1 MTPPPDLSIE
11 SMRPRLEPQG
21 HTAIG
26 EGERVLRP
34 APTEFP
40 VRHGRARIFASAAQ
54 LDPSDWQSAL
64 SADAK
69 DWRYQEIC
77 EASLKSGFDYRYLV
91 LTDRAGQTVLIQPFF
106 LNDQDITEGLG
117 AGLRA
122 PLLWLRRWFPRFLK
136 MRMLMVG
143 STGGEGSLGLTIP
156 ASDARASDAIDDLLE
171 AVHLYGRENGVAVIT
186 FKDFKNAW
194 RETLTAPAAARGFV
208 RMPSF
213 PATVIPLR
221 EYKSFD
227 DYLSRRLSKAM
238 RKNLRRKF
246 RADEKPAA
254 PPRLRMEVRHEIADC
269 VDELLPLYQQVFAR
283 SQFRFEELTREYFL
297 GLGERMP
304 DRARF
309 FIWRLT
315 DTGRAVAFSSCM
327 VHDGTLY
334 DNYLGLDYAHALDLH
349 LYFVTIRDLIAW
361 GIAERLH
368 TYYSTP
374 LNYDPKLHLRFD
386 LAPLDLYVRHVNGFF
401 NVFFRRIAP
410 LLEPTRYDPFLRR
423 FANFAALNS

>member
-1 MTPPPDLSIE
+1 MPVLTD
-11 SMRPRLEPQG
+11 
-21 HTAIG
+21 
-26 EGERVLRP
+26 RVSS
-34 APTEFP
+34 
-40 VRHGRARIFASAAQ
+40 RHGDAEISFSTAAGHRTRIVTSAAQ
-54 LDPSDWQSAL
+54 LEPGDWHRAL
-64 SADAK
+64 AGDAK
-69 DWRYQEIC
+69 DWRYQEVC
-77 EASLKSGFDYRYLV
+77 EASLRAGFDYRYLV
-91 LTDRAGQTVLIQPFF
+91 LSDRAGSVVLVQPFF

-117 AGLRA
+117 GGLRA

-136 MRMLMVG
+136 TRMLMVG

-156 ASDARASDAIDDLLE
+156 ATDPRVGETIAAALE
-171 AVHLYGRENGVAVIT
+171 ALHRYGREHGVAVIT
-186 FKDFKNAW
+186 FKDFKKEW
-194 RETLTAPAAARGFV
+194 REFLTAPAAARGFV

-227 DYLSRRLSKAM
+227 DYLARRLSKAM

-246 RADEKPAA
+246 RADEKENSEQKERTTKA
-254 PPRLRMEVRHEIADC
+254 PRLRLEVRHEIADC

-283 SQFRFEELTREYFL
+283 SKFRFEELTREYFL
-297 GLGERMP
+297 GLGEKMP

-309 FIWRLT
+309 FIWRLA
-315 DTGRAVAFSSCM
+315 DSGRAVAFSSCM

-361 GIAERLH
+361 GIAQGLH

-374 LNYDPKLHLRFD
+374 LNYEPKLHLRFD

-401 NVFFRRIAP
+401 NKFFRRLAP
-410 LLEPTRYDPFLRR
+410 LLEPTRYDKFLRR
-423 FANFAALNS
+423 FPNYAELNG

>member
-1 MTPPPDLSIE
+1 
-11 SMRPRLEPQG
+11 
-21 HTAIG
+21 
-26 EGERVLRP
+26 VL
-34 APTEFP
+34 
-40 VRHGRARIFASAAQ
+40 V
-54 LDPSDWQSAL
+54 
-64 SADAK
+64 
-69 DWRYQEIC
+69 
-77 EASLKSGFDYRYLV
+77 
-91 LTDRAGQTVLIQPFF
+91 QPFF

-122 PLLWLRRWFPRFLK
+122 PLLGLRRWFPRFLK

-156 ASDARASDAIDDLLE
+156 ASDPAAIDALHATLE
-171 AVHLYGRENGVAVIT
+171 ALLRYGRENGVAVIT
-186 FKDFKNAW
+186 FKDFKKTW
-194 RETLTAPAAARGFV
+194 RDFLTVPAAARGFV

-213 PATVIPLR
+213 PATVIPLH

-227 DYLSRRLSKAM
+227 DFLARRLSKAM

-246 RADEKPAA
+246 RADEKSAA

-297 GLGERMP
+297 GLGERQP

-309 FIWRLT
+309 FIWRLV
-315 DTGRAVAFSSCM
+315 DTGQAVAFSSCM

-349 LYFVTIRDLIAW
+349 LYFVTIRDLISW
-361 GIAERLH
+361 GIAEGLH

-374 LNYDPKLHLRFD
+374 LNYEPKLHLRFD
-386 LAPLDLYVRHVNGFF
+386 LAPLDLYVRHVNGFL

-410 LLEPTRYDPFLRR
+410 LLEPTRYDKFLRR
-423 FANFAALNS
+423 FSNFAELNG

>member
-1 MTPPPDLSIE
+1 MRSAPPRSSLETPV
-11 SMRPRLEPQG
+11 LENSASSRRNEGTGISFSTIAG
-21 HTAIG
+21 H
-26 EGERVLRP
+26 
-34 APTEFP
+34 
-40 VRHGRARIFASAAQ
+40 RARIVASAAQ
-54 LDPSDWQSAL
+54 LEPADWHRAL
-64 SADAK
+64 AGDAK
-69 DWRYQEIC
+69 DWRYQEVC
-77 EASLKSGFDYRYLV
+77 EASLRAGFDYRYLV
-91 LTDRAGQTVLIQPFF
+91 LADRDGRTVLVQPFF

-136 MRMLMVG
+136 TRMLMVG

-156 ASDARASDAIDDLLE
+156 ATDPRAGEAIAATLE
-171 AVHLYGRENGVAVIT
+171 VLHRYARENGVAVIT
-186 FKDFKNAW
+186 FKDFKKEW
-194 RETLTAPAAARGFV
+194 RERLTAPAAARGFV

-246 RADEKPAA
+246 RADEKYAVVA
-254 PPRLRMEVRHEIADC
+254 SPRLRMEVRTEIADC

-283 SQFRFEELTREYFL
+283 SKFRFEELTREYFL
-297 GLGERMP
+297 GLGEQIP
-304 DRARF
+304 DLARF
-309 FIWRLT
+309 FIWRLA
-315 DTGRAVAFSSCM
+315 DSGRAVAFSSCL

-361 GIAERLH
+361 GIEQGLH

-374 LNYDPKLHLRFD
+374 LNYEPKLHLRFD

-401 NVFFRRIAP
+401 NRFFRRLAP
-410 LLEPTRYDPFLRR
+410 LLEPTRYDKFLRR
-423 FANFAALNS
+423 FPNFAELNG